1 MEANLLH
8 SVYTP
13 GTNAGA
19 KHGGKTMSAD
29 EQGYNGWSNY
39 ETWAVKLWLDND
51 EGSYIYW
58 TDVASEVIKE
68 EDNCDEGA
76 FASRLSDQVRNE
88 EEDRCPIDGMAADL
102 LGAAFDSVNWY
113 EIAEAF
119 IAEAKE
125 NAEYDA

>member
-1 MEANLLH
+1 
-8 SVYTP
+8 
-13 GTNAGA
+13 
-19 KHGGKTMSAD
+19 MSAD

-68 EDNCDEGA
+68 EDNCNEGA

-88 EEDRCPIDGMAADL
+88 QVDLGCSLAADL

-125 NAEYDA
+125 NAEYDAQ